1 MNLPPNTTAADSSDA
16 MDSSGTF
23 SSGPAPGPPVPP
35 PPIAP
40 PPADANTTNGSA
52 KDSVPQPPPAPPRA
66 TLPPVQPPSPNAAP
80 AQPPSSTNGDGA
92 TNGSLPSASRPNAPQ
107 PSAAQPAKSRKPKQ
121 DARGAKVAAAAQ
133 PEIAE
138 VVAVEVAPA
147 TPPKSRW
154 RTEVQA
160 EPKDETEQAQD
171 DELAP
176 VKRSVPAWLVSMV
189 FHLLVL
195 LVLALLTTPV
205 GEGIGSMVLE
215 FGEATESENF
225 ELENLNIQSSDSM
238 MDSTSDLDSE
248 VVVDTDIQSL
258 MDTIELPSDT
268 LEMVQV
274 DTGVGPAN
282 DAVKPMFGGRSGA
295 MKSALIAA
303 YGGTQET
310 LNAVERGLQWLA
322 KNQERSGSWSMAGP
336 YSDAAPFSENRCAAT
351 AMAMLAFQGDGN
363 THLVGPYAKN
373 VERGLRT
380 LLKGQRRDG
389 FLATNVRGDDQ
400 QAYGHAQAT
409 IALCELFAMTDD
421 SALRGPAQAAI
432 DYCVNAQS
440 AAGGWRYRPRL
451 DSDLS
456 VTGWY
461 VMALTSAESAGL
473 EVPSSTLQM
482 ANTYLDTVQ
491 MYDGSAYSYQP
502 NRPAS
507 YAMTAEGLLCRQYLG
522 WPQDEEAMTQG
533 INDLVHGGMLDPN
546 NPNVY
551 YWYYATQAMHHYGGE
566 QWQKWNGVMR
576 VELPRLQLKRGAE
589 AGSWSPQADEWG
601 RRAGRLYVTCLSIYC
616 LEVYYRHLPLYDKHG
631 K

>member
-23 SSGPAPGPPVPP
+23 SSGPAHSSGPPVPP

-40 PPADANTTNGSA
+40 PPPDTNVA
-52 KDSVPQPPPAPPRA
+52 KDSGRDPVPQPPPAPPRA
-66 TLPPVQPPSPNAAP
+66 TLPPVQPPSPKAAT
-80 AQPPSSTNGDGA
+80 AQPPSLTNGDGA
-92 TNGSLPSASRPNAPQ
+92 TNASVPDAPQ
-107 PSAAQPAKSRKPKQ
+107 PARSRKPKQ
-121 DARGAKVAAAAQ
+121 PARGAKIAAANQ
-133 PEIAE
+133 TENAE
-138 VVAVEVAPA
+138 FVAVEVSPS

-154 RTEVQA
+154 RTEVRA
-160 EPKDETEQAQD
+160 EPKDETESDQE

-189 FHLLVL
+189 FHLVVL

-225 ELENLNIQSSDSM
+225 ELENVNIQSSDSIV
-238 MDSTSDLDSE
+238 DSTSDLDSE
-248 VVVDTDIQSL
+248 MVVDTDIQSL
-258 MDTIELPSDT
+258 MDTIELPSETLKT

-274 DTGVGPAN
+274 ESGVGPAS

-421 SALRGPAQAAI
+421 SALRGPAQAAV

-473 EVPSSTLQM
+473 EVPASTLRM

-491 MYDGSAYSYQP
+491 MYDGSSYSYQP

-522 WPQDEEAMTQG
+522 WPQDEEALTQG

-566 QWQKWNGVMR
+566 PWQKWNGVMR

-589 AGSWSPQADEWG
+589 SGSWSPQADEWG

>member
-1 MNLPPNTTAADSSDA
+1 MNLPPNTTASDSSDA
-16 MDSSGTF
+16 TDSSGTF
-23 SSGPAPGPPVPP
+23 SAGPPHVSGPPVPP
-35 PPIAP
+35 PPVATP
-40 PPADANTTNGSA
+40 PPAEPASLPS
-52 KDSVPQPPPAPPRA
+52 SVPKPPPAPPRA
-66 TLPPVQPPSPNAAP
+66 TLPPVNPAP
-80 AQPPSSTNGDGA
+80 ASQPEPRQPEPRQPLPASTPRTKA
-92 TNGSLPSASRPNAPQ
+92 SARV
-107 PSAAQPAKSRKPKQ
+107 
-121 DARGAKVAAAAQ
+121 AKVAPTTQ
-133 PEIAE
+133 PVVAE
-138 VVAVEVAPA
+138 PVAVE
-147 TPPKSRW
+147 TPPTIPPQSRW
-154 RTEVQA
+154 RTEVQPEA
-160 EPKDETEQAQD
+160 RDDTQADEEG
-171 DELAP
+171 ELAP

-189 FHLLVL
+189 FHLVVL

-205 GEGIGSMVLE
+205 GEGIGSIVLE
-215 FGEATESENF
+215 FGEANESENF
-225 ELENLNIQSSDSM
+225 ELESVNIQSSDSM
-238 MDSTSDLDSE
+238 LDSTSDLDSE
-248 VVVDTDIQSL
+248 MVVDTDIQSL
-258 MDTIELPSDT
+258 MDTMEMPTET

-274 DTGVGPAN
+274 ENGIGSASEL
-282 DAVKPMFGGRSGA
+282 VKPMFGGRSGA
-295 MKSALIAA
+295 SKSALLAA
-303 YGGTQET
+303 YGGTEQT
-310 LNAVERGLQWLA
+310 VTAVERGLQWLA

-363 THLVGPYAKN
+363 THLQGPYSKN

-389 FLATNVRGDDQ
+389 FLATEVRGDDQ

-409 IALCELFAMTDD
+409 IALCELFAMTED
-421 SALRGPAQAAI
+421 SALRGPAQAAV

-461 VMALTSAESAGL
+461 VMALTSAHAAGL

-482 ANTYLDTVQ
+482 ANTYLDSVQ
-491 MYDGSAYSYQP
+491 SNAGSWYSYQP
-502 NRPAS
+502 NRPGS

-522 WPQDEEAMTQG
+522 WPHDEEALELG
-533 INDLVHGGMLDPN
+533 IGDLIEGGMLDPN

-551 YWYYATQAMHHYGGE
+551 YWYYATQTIHHYGG
-566 QWQKWNGVMR
+566 QPWRKWNSVMR
-576 VELPRLQLKRGAE
+576 TELPRLQIKRGAE

-616 LEVYYRHLPLYDKHG
+616 LEVYYRHLPLYDQQG